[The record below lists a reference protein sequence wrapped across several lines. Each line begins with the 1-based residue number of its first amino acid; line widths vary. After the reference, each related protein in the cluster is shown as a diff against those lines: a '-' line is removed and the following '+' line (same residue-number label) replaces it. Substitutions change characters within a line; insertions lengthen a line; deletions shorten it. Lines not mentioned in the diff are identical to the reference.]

1 MVQKQTDPG
10 LVVQPEENQLVL
22 KVVRGTVEPRR
33 PVLFYKTCSSY
44 TIMISLKAVPLVI
57 ENLKFNLAILKFH
70 HTEYADIHGD
80 LHPGNMMYSYKDM
93 TDMFS
98 FRAQTPRSKETWIKT
113 PKAIQIHALF
123 DFIDDWFP
131 MQYDQ
136 YACIIDTD
144 IGGKI
149 GKRKIVVNHQHHD
162 PRNATWQVSDDLMR
176 QTSWYKLLGYEH

>member
-1 MVQKQTDPG
+1 
-10 LVVQPEENQLVL
+10 
-22 KVVRGTVEPRR
+22 
-33 PVLFYKTCSSY
+33 
-44 TIMISLKAVPLVI
+44 MISLKAVPLVI